1 MTAYTWG
8 AATSGNWAVNGNW
21 VQSQYPGKGGATSDT
36 ALINKTGSAYTV
48 TYNLTSDTIAGLTV
62 SSANAKLAFNTNDV
76 LTVSG
81 PTSLTAGEIDV
92 LNSGAILST
101 GTLTSSSG
109 TTFDLGSGGA
119 VTIGAGGGSIGGL
132 LESTAGT
139 GTVTGTL
146 SGTGT
151 IEAVGATLDLKSNVS
166 STTLNYQ
173 LSNSNSSILQLD
185 GTVAAGNTFTFLG
198 AGGEVNFNN
207 SGTVTE
213 NVVGLNVGSSS
224 TAPTN
229 FIALLGTGFTISG
242 SNAHSGSSG
251 TITLKS
257 GAITD
262 TLTLTGV
269 TNSSGT
275 WFVDTKVVGS
285 STEVFL
291 SNVVCYAAG
300 TRILTATGERVVESL
315 MQGEMVLT
323 LSGGELSARPIKWLG
338 RRRIDLIAHPRP
350 ETVAPIRIQRDAI
363 TDNMPH
369 SDVWLSPDHAILVDG
384 KLISARQLI
393 NGTTIQQEANRTSV
407 DYFHIEL
414 DEHAILLAE
423 GLPAESYL
431 NTGNRG
437 FFANSDDPLVLHP
450 DLTDEADY
458 PTREAGS
465 CAPFV
470 WDEDSVRPVWQR
482 LADRAAALGSPVPAQ
497 ITTTD
502 PELRL
507 VAKGRSV
514 KPIYGDDKLA
524 IFALP
529 RGATEARL
537 VSRAQSPTQA
547 RPWLEDRRLLGVRV
561 ARIVLRS
568 ADDVCEVP
576 VDHPDIER
584 GWWAVEREG
593 IALRRWTNGDAVVP
607 LPKLRGETLLEIHF
621 GGLMTFV
628 TDTEVSPADRAA

>member
-8 AATSGNWAVNGNW
+8 AATSGNWNVNGNW
-21 VQSQYPGKGGATSDT
+21 VQSQYPGKGGGTSDT
-36 ALINKTGSAYTV
+36 ALINNTGSAYTV
-48 TYNLTSDTIAGLTV
+48 TYNFTPNTIAGLTV
-62 SSANAKLAFNTNDV
+62 SSANATLAFSATDT

-81 PTSLTAGEIDV
+81 LTNLTAGVIDV
-92 LNSGAILST
+92 LNSTAVLST

-109 TTFDLGSGGA
+109 TTIDIGSGGA
-119 VTIGAGGGSIGGL
+119 LTVGAGNASIGGL

-146 SGTGT
+146 AGAGTV
-151 IEAVGATLDLKSNVS
+151 EAVAATLDLKSNIN
-166 STTLNYQ
+166 STTLSYKA
-173 LSNSNSSILQLD
+173 SNSSSSILEMD

-198 AGGEVNFNN
+198 TAGEFNFNN
-207 SGTVTE
+207 SGTVVG
-213 NVVGLNVGSSS
+213 NFVGLNVGTSK
-224 TAPTN
+224 TLPTN
-229 FIALLGTGFTISG
+229 FVNLLGTFTISG
-242 SNAHSGSSG
+242 GNAFTG
-251 TITLKS
+251 TGGTVTLKNGS
-257 GAITD
+257 VTD
-262 TLTLTGV
+262 TFTLSSV
-269 TNSSGT
+269 TNGSGT
-275 WFVDTKVVGS
+275 WFVDTQVVGG

-300 TRILTATGERVVESL
+300 THILTPSGERVVESL

-323 LSGGELSARPIKWLG
+323 LSDGELCARPIKWVG
-338 RRRIDLIAHPRP
+338 RRRIDLTAHPRP
-350 ETVAPIRIQRDAI
+350 ETVAPIHIHRDAI
-363 TDNMPH
+363 ADNMPH
-369 SDVWLSPDHAILVDG
+369 SDVWLSPDHAVLVDG

-393 NGTTIQQEANRTSV
+393 NGTTIQQEASRTSV
-407 DYFHIEL
+407 EYFHIEL

-423 GLPAESYL
+423 GLRAESYL

-470 WDEDSVRPVWQR
+470 WNEHGVLPVWRR
-482 LADRAAALGSPVPAQ
+482 LADRAAALGSPVPAE

-502 PELRL
+502 PEVRL
-507 VAKGRSV
+507 VAKNRHV

-537 VSRAQSPTQA
+537 VSRAQSPTRA

-568 ADDVCEVP
+568 ADDMREVP
-576 VDHPDIER
+576 VDHPDIVR
-584 GWWAVEREG
+584 GWWAVERDG

-607 LPKLRGETLLEIHF
+607 LPKLKGDALLEIHF
-621 GGLMTFV
+621 GGSMTFV
-628 TDTEVSPADRAA
+628 TDTEVSPVDRAA